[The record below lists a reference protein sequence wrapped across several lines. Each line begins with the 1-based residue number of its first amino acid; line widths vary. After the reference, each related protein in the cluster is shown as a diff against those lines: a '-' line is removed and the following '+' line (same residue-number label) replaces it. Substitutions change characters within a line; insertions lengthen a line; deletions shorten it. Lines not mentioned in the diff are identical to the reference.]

1 MTTKDAPKNV
11 YQIMSAVRA
20 ELAKEGIGKNQ
31 KNAQQ
36 GYKFRGIDDLYNAIA
51 PIMARNGLIASPTVT
66 SREAI
71 ERTTAKGTLNL
82 HVILGLKIRFIAAD
96 NPESVHEID
105 VIGEGMDTGD
115 KATNKALSSGFKY
128 GIITEFT
135 IPTVGD
141 QDADATTPETSMSR
155 QPVNQETG
163 ETEAPK
169 FVTEK
174 EALEIE
180 LAVRHLGIDGP
191 SFLKWCKVRDWP
203 EIPRAKLPKIYA
215 ELKRREEQKAAEDQK
230 AAAEKKQPEPQG
242 DSFDDDL
249 PF

>member
-1 MTTKDAPKNV
+1 MTTKEPMHNV
-11 YQIMSAVRA
+11 FQLMSRVRA
-20 ELAKEGIGKNQ
+20 DLAKEGIGKNQ

-36 GYKFRGIDDLYNAIA
+36 GYKFRGIDDLYNAIS
-51 PIMARNGLIASPTVT
+51 PIMARHGLIASPTIT

-82 HVILGLKIRFIAAD
+82 HVILGIRIRFIAAD

-141 QDADATTPETSMSR
+141 QDADATTPEASMSGA
-155 QPVNQETG
+155 PVNRETG
-163 ETEAPK
+163 ETSAPEY
-169 FVTEK
+169 VTEK
-174 EALEIE
+174 EALDIE
-180 LAVRHLGIDGP
+180 LTVRRLKLDGTA
-191 SFLKWCKVRDWP
+191 FLNWCKARDYP
-203 EIPRAKLPKIYA
+203 EIKRAKLPTIYRKLKEKEA
-215 ELKRREEQKAAEDQK
+215 EASAPQEPEA
-230 AAAEKKQPEPQG
+230 QPDDPA
-242 DSFDDDL
+242 FDDDI
-249 PF
+249 PY